1 MRKKNSSHCSHL
13 CPPLP
18 ASSILSRFYHL
29 PLLSPLFSH
38 VSFVLSRLSFLTCRP
53 GSLPSLSSLSCF
65 LDSFFLLPHFFL
77 LSFSC
82 FLTSLSSLNYFLPP
96 SIISFLLFSH
106 VSIFPRLLF
115 FSCRHPPLA
124 LSSIFLSLFSPIVPR
139 VIAQRTEYFGSAT

>member
-96 SIISFLLFSH
+96 
-106 VSIFPRLLF
+106 V
-115 FSCRHPPLA
+115 FSCLHLPSPPVFLMQA
-124 LSSIFLSLFSPIVPR
+124 SSLSSLLHIPITVFPHCP
-139 VIAQRTEYFGSAT
+139 